1 MRRPPAVARVLE
13 RVTATSRTHHLF
25 LPNQTALLAVS
36 GGPDSVCLAET
47 MVRLRRLLKVRLEIV
62 HVDAADPVSFGHE
75 IAPRQLSDAALI
87 SPTIASAA
95 VFGSGAAVMGRPTTS
110 GSDATA

>member
-13 RVTATSRTHHLF
+13 RATATSRTHHLF

-47 MVRLRRLLKVRLEIV
+47 MVRLRRLLKVRFEIV
-62 HVDAADPVSFGHE
+62 HVDHGMREGSRQDVTYVRAARRSPPAAG
-75 IAPRQLSDAALI
+75 PRAHVGGSPARGCLGRGMDA
-87 SPTIASAA
+87 
-95 VFGSGAAVMGRPTTS
+95 
-110 GSDATA
+110 